1 VDSKFSLLS
10 TNEKENMKEFFDLKY
25 WRKVLTGSPTR
36 KRLTG
41 NFLSLSILQAL
52 NYILPLI
59 TLPYL
64 VRVLG
69 PEKYGL
75 ISFAQAFIGYFI
87 MITDYGFGLSATR
100 EVSIYRDDK
109 EKVSEIFSSVMT
121 VKILLGILSFV
132 VLGLVLLSVPKFGQ
146 DWLIYIFTFGMV
158 IGNILFPVWFFQG
171 VEKMKWITILN
182 IVARGIFTVC
192 IFIFVHKESDYLNVA
207 IINSLGS
214 LVAGIISLIVIFKN
228 FKVKFVFPKI
238 ESIKHQLKEGWHI
251 FISNIATSLYTTSNT
266 FILGLFTNNTIVGY
280 YSGAEKIIKAVEGL
294 ISPISQTIYPYLSKL
309 VSESKEKALVFL
321 QKLTKFIGGTTFL
334 VSLLIFILSPLIVKI
349 ILGDQYQQSIL
360 PLRILSFIP
369 FIIALSNIFGIQT
382 MLTFNMKSSFLKILS
397 SAAILSLSLSFLLI
411 PFLKQIGVSISW
423 LITEIFVTVSMFFT
437 LKKKGINILRGKLE
451 YEKIK

>member
-1 VDSKFSLLS
+1 
-10 TNEKENMKEFFDLKY
+10 MKEFFDLKY

-437 LKKKGINILRGKLE
+437 LKKKGINILKGKLE

>member
-1 VDSKFSLLS
+1 
-10 TNEKENMKEFFDLKY
+10 MKEFFDLKY

>member
-1 VDSKFSLLS
+1 
-10 TNEKENMKEFFDLKY
+10 MKEFFDLKY

-411 PFLKQIGVSISW
+411 PFLKHIGVSISW
-423 LITEIFVTVSMFFT
+423 LTTEIFVTVSMFFT